1 MEKNKLICPVKRI
14 NKSSTNTDIKVDLYD
29 DLMNIKVDIT
39 TKNIVKLVTD
49 FINKK
54 FNRGDK
60 NE

>member
-14 NKSSTNTDIKVDLYD
+14 NKSETKTDIKVDLQD